1 MLKALASNYE
11 LVVAILVFVIGFCM
25 LLFDRNLLKRSS
37 AWTLWI
43 PACSCCWQ
51 TAAISPAAPFP
62 SSWTASP
69 LWSTT
74 STPSPR
80 AWC

>member
-25 LLFDRNLLKRSS
+25 LLFDRNLLKKVIG
-37 AWTLWI
+37 LDI
-43 PACSCCWQ
+43 M
-51 TAAISPAAPFP
+51 AISPAAPFP